1 MDADFLSIDC
11 GRDSNYSS
19 YTDSVTGI
27 DYLPDGSY
35 TDAGENHRVAPDLES
50 LFDGNDGTL
59 RSFPSGQRNCY
70 ALPTVAGTKYLVRA
84 KFAYRNYDGKNSSS
98 VEFDLHLGANL
109 WTTVDADAKKS
120 YVYEAI
126 FVAWAGWAPVCL
138 VNTGRGTPFVSVL
151 ELRPL
156 GDDLYPQAAPGLI
169 LNMYRR
175 QNMGESVSIIRYV
188 TCIFQLVLHVIETEL
203 WQIIFL
209 Q

>member
-50 LFDGNDGTL
+50 LFVGNDRTL

-70 ALPTVAGTKYLVRA
+70 ALPTVAGTKHLVRA
-84 KFAYRNYDGKNSSS
+84 FFAYGNYYGRSSSS

-109 WTTVDADAKKS
+109 WTTVNVDAKKN

-156 GDDLYPQAAPGLI
+156 GHDLYPQAAPGLI

-175 QNMGESVSIIRYV
+175 RNMGESVSIIRYV

>member
-1 MDADFLSIDC
+1 MRADFLSIDC
-11 GRDSNYSS
+11 GVEANYSGD
-19 YTDSVTGI
+19 TDRYFGI
-27 DYLPDGSY
+27 VYVSDEPY

-50 LFDGNDGTL
+50 LFVGNDRTL

-70 ALPTVAGTKYLVRA
+70 ALPTVAGTKHLVRA
-84 KFAYRNYDGKNSSS
+84 FFAYGNYYGRSSSS
-98 VEFDLHLGANL
+98 VEFDLHLGANF
-109 WTTVDADAKKS
+109 WTTVYADAKS
-120 YVYEAI
+120 DYVFEAI